1 MHNSHRAARI
11 KYHIKIS
18 FRVDAQF
25 HAKRARI
32 LRNRRVP
39 SLENLILP
47 KKNATLIELKPQ
59 HTGKLFILLFFK
71 NKVLDKTKHHTK
83 FEFLIAVTGIILIF

>member
-1 MHNSHRAARI
+1 VHNSHRFARI
-11 KYHIKIS
+11 RIKIS

-32 LRNRRVP
+32 LRNQRAHAP

-47 KKNATLIELKPQ
+47 KKNAIKLKSQ

-71 NKVLDKTKHHTK
+71 NKVLDKTKHR
-83 FEFLIAVTGIILIF
+83 EV